1 MKFRQLLD
9 ENKNIRLLWTG
20 QVVSEIGD
28 WLNNIVVLAMT
39 ISFAGKGREGLA
51 LAVYAMARH
60 VPLFVFGP
68 IAGVVADRFD
78 RRRLMIAAD
87 IIRAVLALGF
97 LLASYADSLLMIYV
111 VGTSIF
117 CASSFFNASKR
128 ATIPNLTQN
137 ADELITANALTAS
150 TTAATIAV
158 GSAIGGI
165 AATILGRDIVFIL
178 NAVTFL
184 ISADIIR
191 RISFRKSQVSSP
203 KSQVSSPKFQEQSP
217 KSKTTK
223 TVSKILRQA
232 FSDFREGLSYVKN
245 INVLFVIFIVAGG
258 WGLGNGAARAT
269 YSLFGAYLGES
280 AVKGLVNNPT
290 EFGISV
296 LFVAM
301 GLGGVLGAPL
311 ARRFSSAGQAKTESR
326 MWRSIFFDGCGLAV
340 FSFAPSLWVGAFIL
354 ILREM
359 NFAIWW
365 TAQQT
370 IMMSQTEDRFAGRV
384 FASFETITTLTMV
397 GSMLLCGIAADK
409 YGIAPVAF
417 IGGIIIA
424 LSSLSWLFLRKKS

>member
-1 MKFRQLLD
+1 MNFRQLLRD
-9 ENKNIRLLWTG
+9 NKNIRLLWTG

-68 IAGVVADRFD
+68 IAGVIADRFD
-78 RRRLMIAAD
+78 RRRLMICSD
-87 IIRAVLALGF
+87 IVRAVLALGF

-128 ATIPNLTQN
+128 ATIPNLTN
-137 ADELITANALTAS
+137 NTDELITANALTAS

-165 AATILGRDIVFIL
+165 AATFLGREIVFVL

-184 ISADIIR
+184 ISAEIIR
-191 RISFRKSQVSSP
+191 RITYRKPQVSSP
-203 KSQVSSPKFQEQSP
+203 ETQVISIKPKASKSVI
-217 KSKTTK
+217 
-223 TVSKILRQA
+223 KILTQA
-232 FSDFREGLSYVKN
+232 FLDFREGLSYVKN

-269 YSLFGAYLGES
+269 YSLFGAYFGKS
-280 AVKGLVNNPT
+280 ATNGLVSNPT

-311 ARRFSSAGQAKTESR
+311 ARRFSSAGQTKTESR

-397 GSMLLCGIAADK
+397 GSMFLCGIAADK
-409 YGIAPVAF
+409 YGISPVAF
-417 IGGIIIA
+417 IGGVIIA
-424 LSSLSWLFLRKKS
+424 LSSLFWLLLRKKS